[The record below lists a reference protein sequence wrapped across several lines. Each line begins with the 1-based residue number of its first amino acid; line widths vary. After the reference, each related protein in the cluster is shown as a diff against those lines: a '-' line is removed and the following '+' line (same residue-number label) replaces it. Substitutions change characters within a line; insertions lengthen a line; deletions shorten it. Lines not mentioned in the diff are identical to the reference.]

1 MEVAAAARA
10 SIVDAAEG
18 NPLFLE
24 EMLAYVAEGDE
35 LEAGLDIPPTI
46 HALLAARLDRLPDDE
61 RAVLEA
67 AAVEGKVFHESS
79 VGRLLSRERGA
90 VDAELRVLLRKDLIR
105 PDRGVFAR
113 ERAYRFRHLLI
124 RDAAYESIPKAQ
136 RARLHV
142 LHADWLRAATVDGLL
157 ELDEILGY
165 HLGQA
170 YRYRAEL
177 APLDDETRA
186 LGRRAAER
194 LGEAG
199 RRAFVRSDAP
209 AALNLIARAVD
220 LLPPDDP
227 QRVGLVPNARVMQ
240 GSSGDFGWAETV
252 LAEAIETGD
261 PRLQAHASIQRGF
274 LRLFTE
280 PDVRPADLVETAS
293 SAIRTLTSPP
303 DELGLARAWRLIAQA
318 EYLARRGARSA
329 EASERA
335 LVHARRATDGL
346 EEFETVQWLAV
357 ALFLGPEPA
366 AQAAARCQLL
376 LDEFAG
382 KAGLEVTVL
391 GALSYLFAIQGR
403 FRDAFELLER
413 GRRAVAGLGEGWH
426 FSVFIG
432 WLALWHQDPVAAEN
446 ELRPAYETL
455 KRVGERAHFCT
466 VASVLARI
474 ADACGRYD
482 EAFALTREC
491 EETSRPND
499 VECQIHWR
507 GTRAKVL
514 ARGGELAEAELL
526 AGEAVSLGESSDF
539 LACHGDALVDLAE
552 VLSLGGRAG
561 EGEGPVEAA
570 IALYE
575 RKGDVVSAERAAAL
589 LGELR
594 ASRVRA
600 Q

>member
-1 MEVAAAARA
+1 MSA
-10 SIVDAAEG
+10 
-18 NPLFLE
+18 
-24 EMLAYVAEGDE
+24 
-35 LEAGLDIPPTI
+35 
-46 HALLAARLDRLPDDE
+46 
-61 RAVLEA
+61 
-67 AAVEGKVFHESS
+67 
-79 VGRLLSRERGA
+79 
-90 VDAELRVLLRKDLIR
+90 
-105 PDRGVFAR
+105 
-113 ERAYRFRHLLI
+113 
-124 RDAAYESIPKAQ
+124 
-136 RARLHV
+136 
-142 LHADWLRAATVDGLL
+142 
-157 ELDEILGY
+157 
-165 HLGQA
+165 
-170 YRYRAEL
+170 
-177 APLDDETRA
+177 
-186 LGRRAAER
+186 
-194 LGEAG
+194 
-199 RRAFVRSDAP
+199 
-209 AALNLIARAVD
+209 
-220 LLPPDDP
+220 
-227 QRVGLVPNARVMQ
+227 
-240 GSSGDFGWAETV
+240 
-252 LAEAIETGD
+252 
-261 PRLQAHASIQRGF
+261 
-274 LRLFTE
+274 
-280 PDVRPADLVETAS
+280 ADLVETAS

-403 FRDAFELLER
+403 FRDLRAARAGAACSGRPRR
-413 GRRAVAGLGEGWH
+413 G
-426 FSVFIG
+426 
-432 WLALWHQDPVAAEN
+432 LALFRLHRLAGALAPDSVAAEN

-514 ARGGELAEAELL
+514 ARGGELEEAELL

-539 LACHGDALVDLAE
+539 LACHGDA
-552 VLSLGGRAG
+552 S
-561 EGEGPVEAA
+561 
-570 IALYE
+570 
-575 RKGDVVSAERAAAL
+575 ST
-589 LGELR
+589 
-594 ASRVRA
+594 
-600 Q
+600 